1 LISDG
6 DVFGAIAT
14 AWPESGVDVLFG
26 IGGTPEAVIAAAAL
40 KSMGGEMQACLAPQ
54 SDDEREA
61 VSTAGF
67 DTSRGRTQDDLVQGD
82 NCFFAATGLT
92 DGELLRGV
100 RFDNH
105 GARTQSLVMRSR
117 SGTVRFVDARH
128 QVRKLQEF
136 SAIDYT

>member
-1 LISDG
+1 
-6 DVFGAIAT
+6 VYGAIAS
-14 AWPESGVDVLFG
+14 AWPDSGVDVLFG

-40 KSMGGEMQACLAPQ
+40 KSMGGEMQARLAPQ
-54 SDDEREA
+54 SDDEVAA
-61 VSTAGF
+61 VTAAGY
-67 DTSRGRTQDDLVQGD
+67 DIGRVLTQDDLIEGD

>member
-1 LISDG
+1 M
-6 DVFGAIAT
+6 
-14 AWPESGVDVLFG
+14 
-26 IGGTPEAVIAAAAL
+26 IAAAAL
-40 KSMGGEMQACLAPQ
+40 KSMGGEMQARLAPQ
-54 SDDEREA
+54 SDDEAAA
-61 VSTAGF
+61 VAAAGY
-67 DTSRGRTQDDLVQGD
+67 DIGRVLSQDDLVEGD

-92 DGELLRGV
+92 DGEMLRGV

>member
-1 LISDG
+1 M
-6 DVFGAIAT
+6 
-14 AWPESGVDVLFG
+14 LFG
-26 IGGTPEAVIAAAAL
+26 VGGTPEAVIAAAAL
-40 KSMGGEMQACLAPQ
+40 KSMGGEMQAQLSPQ
-54 SDDEREA
+54 SEA
-61 VSTAGF
+61 EAAAVEAAGF
-67 DTSRGRTQDDLVQGD
+67 DVSRVLTQDDLVQGD

-136 SAIDYT
+136 SVIDYT